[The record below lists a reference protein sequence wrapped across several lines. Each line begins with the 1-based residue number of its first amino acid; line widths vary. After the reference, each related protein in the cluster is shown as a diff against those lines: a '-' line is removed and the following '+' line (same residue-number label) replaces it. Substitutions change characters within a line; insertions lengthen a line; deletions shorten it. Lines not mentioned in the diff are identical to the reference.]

1 MARPRLKGST
11 DQSVTVYIVD
21 DTDGTPEQGVVY
33 NTASIAFW
41 YRREGAAKVAMSLVT
56 LASASA
62 AHTDSGLIHVDDGVY
77 RLDLPDAAVASG
89 AGEVVV
95 GGSIPDMVVLPVTIP
110 LVDYNNQDA
119 VRLGLT
125 SLPNAAADAAGG
137 LPISDAGGLDLDAIL
152 ADTNELQSDDVPGLI
167 AALDTVVDRVEA
179 DTQSIETKV
188 DLIDTFVDT
197 EIAAIKTVVD
207 DILEDTA
214 TTIPATITTID
225 NEIAAI
231 DTVVDLIKV
240 DTTAI
245 EADTQSIETKVDA
258 LNDLSAADVNT
269 QADLALSDIRLDE
282 LFTVALASQPTAGSL
297 LADLTEDDS
306 GTQRFIANALEE
318 APSGSG
324 GGSATSGKQ
333 DQIIAA
339 VITNAAGTDIA
350 ADIIAVKAQTAAI
363 ETKVDTVDDL
373 IDTEV
378 AAIKTVVDDILL
390 DTAEI
395 GTAGAGLT
403 DVTLN
408 AASVDLVWN
417 EAASGHTSAGT
428 FGKYLDGQVSAVTG
442 AAAPNLL
449 LSTTINAV
457 TDNQNFTLVAGPP
470 DNDVLNGHMM
480 KVTDQTTGTQ
490 FATARVADYVASGFD
505 VDLETSP
512 GFTVAAGDIVEVFA
526 SPNRIAMVD
535 VVTTN
540 SDMIS
545 AASVNAE
552 VDTALADYDAPT
564 LTELQTEIAAMN
576 NVSTTQVRTQ
586 MDTALTDIH
595 LDHLFAT
602 DYNPAVKPG
611 VVTSWA
617 NEVVVSD
624 GGVTQFSANALELG
638 PSGGGSG
645 SDSTLL
651 QSTTIATLASQT
663 SWTVT
668 AGAADNDVY
677 NDRLCVVT
685 DQTTATQ
692 KCVVRITDYVGSSKT
707 VTCSTPGFTVA
718 TGDTVEILAITA
730 LTEAEVN
737 AQADLALTDIGLD
750 HLVSAS
756 VAGADVTDNSIV
768 GQMVAADGDWDTFAK
783 ATDSLDA
790 IGNTIAGTAGAGAYT
805 VTINVK
811 DTEATPANLENVAVR
826 LSEGAN
832 VLVAQTNAAGNAVFA
847 LDAATFSYALTKAG
861 YSGET
866 GTTVVTGTGSF
877 AYDIALN
884 AITPSSGS
892 LTSTGVLV
900 TYDESYATEDGVTI
914 NVQMSTGPGVAGIAL
929 DTTLRTV
936 VSSGG
941 GVVQVTNLI
950 RGATYSIWRGTYGSS
965 SVFGSTATSG
975 AKVSFV
981 VPDAGSFDLPEILG
995 TDPA

>member
-1 MARPRLKGST
+1 M
-11 DQSVTVYIVD
+11 
-21 DTDGTPEQGVVY
+21 
-33 NTASIAFW
+33 
-41 YRREGAAKVAMSLVT
+41 
-56 LASASA
+56 
-62 AHTDSGLIHVDDGVY
+62 
-77 RLDLPDAAVASG
+77 
-89 AGEVVV
+89 
-95 GGSIPDMVVLPVTIP
+95 
-110 LVDYNNQDA
+110 
-119 VRLGLT
+119 
-125 SLPNAAADAAGG
+125 
-137 LPISDAGGLDLDAIL
+137 
-152 ADTNELQSDDVPGLI
+152 
-167 AALDTVVDRVEA
+167 
-179 DTQSIETKV
+179 
-188 DLIDTFVDT
+188 
-197 EIAAIKTVVD
+197 
-207 DILEDTA
+207 
-214 TTIPATITTID
+214 
-225 NEIAAI
+225 
-231 DTVVDLIKV
+231 
-240 DTTAI
+240 
-245 EADTQSIETKVDA
+245 
-258 LNDLSAADVNT
+258 NT

-373 IDTEV
+373 IDNEV

-408 AASVDLVWN
+408 AASIDLVWN
-417 EAASGHTSAGT
+417 EPAAGHTAAAT

-526 SPNRIAMVD
+526 SPNRIALVD

-552 VDTALADYDAPT
+552 VDTALAGYDAPT
-564 LTELQTEIAAMN
+564 LLELQTELAALN

-611 VVTSWA
+611 VATSWA

-651 QSTTIATLASQT
+651 QSTTIASLVGDSQT
-663 SWTVT
+663 SWTLT
-668 AGAADNDVY
+668 AGSADNDVY

-718 TGDTVEILAITA
+718 AGDTVEILAITA
-730 LTEAEVN
+730 LTESEVN

-847 LDAATFSYALTKAG
+847 LEAATFSYALTKAG

-866 GTTVVTGTGSF
+866 GTTVVEGTGSF

-884 AITPSSGS
+884 AITPSDGS

-900 TYDESYATEDGVTI
+900 VRDENYALEQSVVISLQLTA
-914 NVQMSTGPGVAGIAL
+914 GPGTAGEAL
-929 DTTLRTV
+929 DTASRSET
-936 VSSGG
+936 SDAAGE
-941 GVVQVTNLI
+941 VQFTNLI
-950 RGATYSIWRGTYGSS
+950 RGGTYNVWRGTSS
-965 SVFGSTATSG
+965 TTSVFGSAATSG
-975 AKVSFV
+975 AKISFV
-981 VPDAGSFDLPEILG
+981 VPDSGSFNLPELLG
-995 TDPA
+995 VDPA